1 MARRIY
7 QSQKDVDREKFV
19 QAVLHSKYS
28 LELTSSLCPY
38 DFIGSWPAVS
48 DLGGAAKGATRD
60 TTYGYNAIFEL
71 KARTY
76 KMDEVPDGLLYLTFD
91 KYQKIVDTHIPH
103 KKLLIMNPE
112 GLWIGDFNDILKDI
126 EDYPETGPRTYP
138 RVIIGGR
145 YDRNDSGDVG
155 LHVLFPVN
163 KLTNIYNREELI
175 RLQHEYTQSKQIL
188 SAEEIQ
194 RILTSTN

>member
-38 DFIGSWPAVS
+38 DFIGSWP
-48 DLGGAAKGATRD
+48 D

-126 EDYPETGPRTYP
+126 EDYPK
-138 RVIIGGR
+138 VIIGGR

-163 KLTNIYNREELI
+163 KLTNIYNRKELI